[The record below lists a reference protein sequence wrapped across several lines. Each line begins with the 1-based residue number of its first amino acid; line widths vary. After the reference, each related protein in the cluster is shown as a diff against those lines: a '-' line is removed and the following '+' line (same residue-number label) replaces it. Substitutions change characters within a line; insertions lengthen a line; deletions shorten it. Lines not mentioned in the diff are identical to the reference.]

1 MASSTASKP
10 IQKILDSTKIASLSK
25 FIRKPPVDP
34 SQPIQGRPREKNSN
48 AFKEYVNRESVRL
61 QKALNS
67 ISHGKHIFVYHNVR
81 TKQVVYSLTR
91 YLEKNNLLR
100 QMVYHGKKTVPA
112 DLRRDMWV
120 PYYSVHFGD
129 ARLGLR
135 AYQLLREF
143 SMQRQFSPPPEM
155 ITVTKE
161 YLALKRPKDPVEA
174 EEFDE
179 LNKKRIGKP
188 MEKKERARVLMDQKA
203 TSVADIAAVLAIQQ
217 EEIQNGL
224 LDDNSKR
231 GYLTKKARQRRREAL
246 QRETEK
252 ALERKARIEALEQQ
266 LRKHDRSGVEI
277 KIGEEDGAYPDNAET
292 VKLLWRDVHDA
303 RYADSWPSNVEH
315 GELEIKR
322 GALIGQE
329 RRLDSTNEVVT
340 EHEFNERK
348 DEQKED
354 QKEDQKDERKE
365 ERKEE

>member
-1 MASSTASKP
+1 
-10 IQKILDSTKIASLSK
+10 
-25 FIRKPPVDP
+25 
-34 SQPIQGRPREKNSN
+34 
-48 AFKEYVNRESVRL
+48 
-61 QKALNS
+61 
-67 ISHGKHIFVYHNVR
+67 
-81 TKQVVYSLTR
+81 
-91 YLEKNNLLR
+91 
-100 QMVYHGKKTVPA
+100 MVYHGKKTVPA
-112 DLRRDMWV
+112 ELRRDMWV

-161 YLALKRPKDPVEA
+161 YLALKRPRNPVEA

-217 EEIQNGL
+217 EEIENGL
-224 LDDNSKR
+224 LKDDYKR

-246 QRETEK
+246 ERENEQAIK
-252 ALERKARIEALEQQ
+252 NMARIGALEKQLSEQ
-266 LRKHDRSGVEI
+266 DRTGAQV
-277 KIGEEDGAYPDNAET
+277 KIGEEDGAYPENVES
-292 VKLLWRDVHDA
+292 VKLLWRDAHDA
-303 RYADSWPSNVEH
+303 HYAESWPSNVEH

-322 GALIGQE
+322 SAIIGQE
-329 RRLDSTNEVVT
+329 RHLDGTDEVVT

-348 DEQKED
+348 E
-354 QKEDQKDERKE
+354 
-365 ERKEE
+365 